1 DLPFLHPHAQCF
13 ESPLQ
18 PARSNP
24 VRQSPRRTMP
34 KVQSD
39 RTGTWPLLQQFPKVM
54 KSGNVEVRDVE
65 NHLSKTHLDAQRL
78 PLPPSPLWKVNW
90 PVRHPK
96 NWRCQPSLP
105 LLPRLSVQKGL
116 LGEPLKDLHVPLTA
130 RAQ

>member
-1 DLPFLHPHAQCF
+1 
-13 ESPLQ
+13 
-18 PARSNP
+18 
-24 VRQSPRRTMP
+24 
-34 KVQSD
+34 
-39 RTGTWPLLQQFPKVM
+39 M

-65 NHLSKTHLDAQRL
+65 NHLSETHLDAQRL

-130 RAQ
+130 RAQGVQSSRADERSEDADVEYGVRGSEVEVLERIVLRADQRFH